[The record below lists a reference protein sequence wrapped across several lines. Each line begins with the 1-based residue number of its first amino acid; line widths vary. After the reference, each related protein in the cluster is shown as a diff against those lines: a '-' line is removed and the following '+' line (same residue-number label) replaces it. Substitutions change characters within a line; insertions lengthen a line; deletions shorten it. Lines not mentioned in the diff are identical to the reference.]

1 MKKTDNTEKK
11 KINVKVHI
19 PENVPD
25 STKQRKI
32 NRLYDILKPK
42 GKSSA

>member
-1 MKKTDNTEKK
+1 MKKTKTNEKK

-19 PENVPD
+19 PDSVPD
-25 STKQRKI
+25 STKQQKI

-42 GKSSA
+42 GKSPA